1 MPNAIRLLPEASEG
15 MLNRVSTC
23 SRLRTRHVQF
33 FFFLQWASSRFQ
45 VFQDES
51 RLRIGVTVC
60 VEGGKRTRRVR
71 GTPSNSSCVSVIISS
86 VREYPTCGVCN
97 QGLKLILECHAARGN
112 LLRYSLRFVVWSG
125 TFKVTRWSGLILNN
139 W

>member
-1 MPNAIRLLPEASEG
+1 MRFGRCRRPAKECLTECPHVHDSGLG
-15 MLNRVSTC
+15 MFS
-23 SRLRTRHVQF
+23 
-33 FFFLQWASSRFQ
+33 FFFLPQWASSCFQ

-51 RLRIGVTVC
+51 RLRIGVRVC